1 MADLRTYR
9 ITAPNGST
17 MTVQLSPETAK
28 RDYPN
33 AVELK
38 VDAPEIKGAP
48 KQTRRRKTST
58 DD

>member
-9 ITAPNGST
+9 ITAANGST

-48 KQTRRRKTST
+48 KPTRRKSSG

>member
-1 MADLRTYR
+1 MRDLRTYR
-9 ITAPNGST
+9 ITAANGAT
-17 MTVQLSPETAK
+17 MTVQLTPEVAK

-48 KQTRRRKTST
+48 KPARRRTTKK
-58 DD
+58 D